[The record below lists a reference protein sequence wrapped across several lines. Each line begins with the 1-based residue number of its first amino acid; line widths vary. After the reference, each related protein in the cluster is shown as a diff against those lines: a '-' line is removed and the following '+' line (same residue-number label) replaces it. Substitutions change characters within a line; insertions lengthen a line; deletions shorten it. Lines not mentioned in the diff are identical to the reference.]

1 MSDMIGKAKDALSS
15 DKGEQASDT
24 ALGKAA
30 DKADQA
36 TGGKHSEQ
44 IDKAEHSADT
54 KIGS

>member
-1 MSDMIGKAKDALSS
+1 MSDILGKAKDALNS

-30 DKADQA
+30 DKADSA

-44 IDKAEHSADT
+44 IDKAEQSADK